1 MASAVLALTCGEG
14 SLRSNI
20 NAAKGLEMKIYMNKI
35 DQLVSLKF
43 EYDFVDQLVSLKFE
57 YDFVGLLNLMTPVK
71 GSEPRRLSVYM

>member
-20 NAAKGLEMKIYMNKI
+20 NAAKGLEIKIYMKI

-57 YDFVGLLNLMTPVK
+57 YDFAWPA
-71 GSEPRRLSVYM
+71 